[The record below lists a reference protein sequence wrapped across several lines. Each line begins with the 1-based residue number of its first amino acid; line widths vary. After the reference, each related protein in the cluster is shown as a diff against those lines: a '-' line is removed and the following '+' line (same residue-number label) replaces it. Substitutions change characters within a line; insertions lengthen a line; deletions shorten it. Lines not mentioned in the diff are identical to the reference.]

1 MNIYTYVYI
10 YILMCMIL
18 YDNTWILDDIGIMIN
33 DYTLLYIYYYIPCH
47 RAESENHLGMIPPN
61 KNH

>member
-1 MNIYTYVYI
+1 
-10 YILMCMIL
+10 MCMIL

-33 DYTLLYIYYYIPCH
+33 DYTLLLYIYYYIPCH